1 MEGKLGDRVLLKD
14 VWPAFESQVPSDAVA
29 ADVIFQTLE
38 RQGEIVCRCS
48 CAQVVRDPGSR
59 IFKCLNCKCETW
71 FTAKTLLKRT
81 SNLRAWLAA
90 IYLKQNRVVITPS
103 QLARLTEI
111 SQTGAYEIHK
121 KLNFVV
127 CDQIEDDSLL
137 VPSELFRAAICKR
150 SRETPAR
157 LHPEA
162 EELAFMASGGNTDC
176 PLQSVDDDCGLHEIE
191 TRAITGGDS
200 IAAGDSIVAEGLPS
214 VSANSLLAPF
224 KLVGAAIAFF
234 KRHFHGVSRK
244 YLQLYLAGF
253 CFQFESRERL
263 PDSLLAACLRHPP
276 ISYDD
281 LLDYVT
287 SPMVKFPLTR
297 WS

>member
-1 MEGKLGDRVLLKD
+1 MERRLGDRVLLKD
-14 VWPAFESQVPSDAVA
+14 VWPIFESQVPNDAVA
-29 ADVIFQTLE
+29 ADLIYKTLE
-38 RQGEIVCRCS
+38 RQGEIACRCS
-48 CAQVVRDPGSR
+48 CEQVVRGPGSR
-59 IFKCLNCKCETW
+59 IFKCLNCKYETW

-111 SQTGAYEIHK
+111 SQTGAYEIHQ

-127 CDQIEDDSLL
+127 WDQIDDDSLL
-137 VPSELFRAAICKR
+137 VPSELFFSAICKR

-157 LHPEA
+157 LHPVA
-162 EELAFMASGGNTDC
+162 EELAFRASESNTDC
-176 PLQSVDDDCGLHEIE
+176 SFQPTNDDCRSHETE
-191 TRAITGGDS
+191 TLAIASSGSTVLD
-200 IAAGDSIVAEGLPS
+200 ELPS
-214 VSANSLLAPF
+214 AAARPLSLPF
-224 KLVGAAIAFF
+224 KLIGAAVVFI

-263 PDSLLAACLRHPP
+263 PDSLLTACLRHPP

-287 SPMVKFPLTR
+287 SPLVKFPLV
-297 WS
+297 

>member
-38 RQGEIVCRCS
+38 RQGEIICRCS
-48 CAQVVRDPGSR
+48 CAQVIRDPGSR
-59 IFKCLNCKCETW
+59 IFKCLNCNYETW

-176 PLQSVDDDCGLHEIE
+176 PLQPIDDDCGLHEIE
-191 TRAITGGDS
+191 TRAITG
-200 IAAGDSIVAEGLPS
+200 GDSIVAEGLPS

-224 KLVGAAIAFF
+224 RLVGAAIAFF

-297 WS
+297 RS

>member
-176 PLQSVDDDCGLHEIE
+176 PLQPVDDDCGLHEIE

-200 IAAGDSIVAEGLPS
+200 IVAVGLPS

-263 PDSLLAACLRHPP
+263 PDSLLAACLRHRP

-281 LLDYVT
+281 LLDFVT
-287 SPMVKFPLTR
+287 SPMVKFPLAR
-297 WS
+297 RS

>member
-1 MEGKLGDRVLLKD
+1 MERKLGDRVLLKD
-14 VWPAFESQVPSDAVA
+14 VWPAFESQVPSDAAA

-48 CAQVVRDPGSR
+48 CEHVVRDPGSR
-59 IFKCLNCKCETW
+59 IFKCLKCNYETW

-111 SQTGAYEIHK
+111 SQTGAYEIHR
-121 KLNFVV
+121 KLNLVV
-127 CDQIEDDSLL
+127 CDQIDDDSLL

-157 LHPEA
+157 LHPVA
-162 EELAFMASGGNTDC
+162 EELAFMASEGNTDC
-176 PLQSVDDDCGLHEIE
+176 PLQPIDDDCGLHEIE
-191 TRAITGGDS
+191 TLAITGGDS
-200 IAAGDSIVAEGLPS
+200 TVVDELPS
-214 VSANSLLAPF
+214 AAAAKSLLLPF
-224 KLVGAAIAFF
+224 KLVGSAIAFF

-253 CFQFESRERL
+253 CFQFEHRERL
-263 PDSLLAACLRHPP
+263 PDSLLTACLRHPP

-287 SPMVKFPLTR
+287 SPLVKFPLG
-297 WS
+297 